1 MKYCFISESM
11 ALSEDDVCSMCAH
24 FAGCEPVLFFVSSG
38 RRNTRFDCDWS
49 SDGCSSDLG
58 IVSSHAQ
65 TIRPATPQRTAD
77 SRCAAPTPEI
87 APVMVCVVLTGM
99 PKCDATNRVMAPLV
113 SAQKQIGR
121 ASCRER
127 V

>member
-1 MKYCFISESM
+1 MP
-11 ALSEDDVCSMCAH
+11 ADA
-24 FAGCEPVLFFVSSG
+24 
-38 RRNTRFDCDWS
+38 
-49 SDGCSSDLG
+49 G

-113 SAQKQIGR
+113 SAQKPPNGVSLVRRWPIVLTMRQPPDMVPSPIAAPHATTTHAGTR
-121 ASCRER
+121 SEEHTSELQSRSDL
-127 V
+127 